1 LPVGVTTLRSS
12 EMTCRTNSTIAAIGP
27 RRSSLP
33 ARAAGRAAGRTAG
46 LPPDRAACLRS
57 PAASRLPATAAA
69 VAGPGAASPP
79 AATSSVG
86 SVEPSASRPSSSS
99 GAPGDALVDLLTR
112 ASSLTRCGSAGTG
125 ATSSGALDG
134 PPPDPSAA
142 TADQAL
148 AGQEGLEPTTA
159 GFGDRCAT
167 NCATALG
174 RSPPPAARRPARAG
188 QRAAWRRSEEH
199 TSELQSRENLVC
211 RLLPEKK

>member
-1 LPVGVTTLRSS
+1 GTASS
-12 EMTCRTNSTIAAIGP
+12 SRPASAE
-27 RRSSLP
+27 SSD
-33 ARAAGRAAGRTAG
+33 
-46 LPPDRAACLRS
+46 PPGS
-57 PAASRLPATAAA
+57 WATAASSA
-69 VAGPGAASPP
+69 VPGSSASAAGT

-86 SVEPSASRPSSSS
+86 SVAPSASRASSPS

-125 ATSSGALDG
+125 ATSSGRWTG